1 MNRANAFDTRS
12 HNASA
17 SVYPSTSAHTSAS
30 EYASGASAGDYECD
44 GKYASASAGERTH
57 NARTHSAHDGNART
71 ESVRALR
78 IYADERARALRTPR
92 AYGSAREKRAYGRR
106 AKASKAERMPSLSF
120 IGNGRGDS
128 VLSIVA
134 ILLSLLG
141 LLFIYSASCYSAK
154 VQTGD
159 AFHYVKTQAVALLL
173 GVFSSVLLSN
183 VKSSTLKKVSP
194 LLYLVGLAL
203 LGMVFL
209 PVLGVESYG
218 AKRWLNLGFFTVQP
232 SEYAKFFM
240 VMAIARFASEAD
252 MKKFVNVLFVL
263 FLGGAV
269 CVLIMLEPNMSI
281 TMCVVAV
288 VFAMLFASGARIK
301 HLALLIVP
309 VVLGAVALILVEPY
323 RMQRLL
329 AFLDPWQSPLEE
341 GYQLIQSYYALGSG
355 GLFGVGLFQSR
366 QKYLF
371 LPFAESDFIL
381 SIVGEETGIF
391 GIAAIMILFFVFAK
405 RGLKIAREASDRYSC
420 YLALG
425 ITAVTSIQAM
435 LNMAVVCGAIPPT
448 GLPLPF
454 MSAGG
459 SSLVAYLCA
468 VGVLQ
473 SIAKN
478 SAPYLQP
485 TSFAQL

>member
-1 MNRANAFDTRS
+1 MNGMGGISSRAAHNALTRS
-12 HNASA
+12 SA
-17 SVYPSTSAHTSAS
+17 QK
-30 EYASGASAGDYECD
+30 EYAIDNECV
-44 GKYASASAGERTH
+44 SFTH
-57 NARTHSAHDGNART
+57 DDDFVSN
-71 ESVRALR
+71 
-78 IYADERARALRTPR
+78 ERASRTSTLRM
-92 AYGSAREKRAYGRR
+92 RR
-106 AKASKAERMPSLSF
+106 AHAVRESEIHLGVLGKGKFDYTLALVAAL
-120 IGNGRGDS
+120 
-128 VLSIVA
+128 LSI
-134 ILLSLLG
+134 LG
-141 LLFIYSASCYSAK
+141 LVFIYSASCYSAK

-159 AFHYVKTQAVALLL
+159 AFRYVKTQAVALCVGLFL
-173 GVFSSVLLSN
+173 SVLLSSA
-183 VKSSTLKKVSP
+183 KSSSLKKISP
-194 LLYLVGLAL
+194 VLYLVGLSL
-203 LGMVFL
+203 LAMVFL
-209 PVLGVESYG
+209 PVIGVESYG

-240 VMAIARFASEAD
+240 AMAIARFASEAD
-252 MKKFVNVLFVL
+252 MSKFRNLLFVL

-288 VFAMLFASGARIK
+288 VFVMLFASGAKIK
-301 HLALLIVP
+301 HLALLTIP
-309 VVLGAVALILVEPY
+309 VVVGAVALILIEPY

-329 AFLDPWQSPLEE
+329 AFLDPWKSPLEE

-355 GLFGVGLFQSR
+355 GLFGVGLFESR
-366 QKYLF
+366 QKYIF

-381 SIVGEETGIF
+381 SVVGEETGLF
-391 GIAAIMILFFVFAK
+391 GVAVIMLLFFVFAR
-405 RGLKIAREASDRYSC
+405 RGLKIAREASDRFSC

-425 ITAVTSIQAM
+425 ITAVTSVQAM

-468 VGVLQ
+468 VGVLE

-478 SAPYLQP
+478 SSPYV
-485 TSFAQL
+485 SRNDFFSR

>member
-1 MNRANAFDTRS
+1 MNRANASHTRS
-12 HNASA
+12 HASSA
-17 SVYPSTSAHTSAS
+17 SVYSSASVHTSAS
-30 EYASGASAGDYECD
+30 AYTSDAARANGH
-44 GKYASASAGERTH
+44 ASASTGGRTH

-71 ESVRALR
+71 ESVRAER
-78 IYADERARALRTPR
+78 VYADERARVLRKPR
-92 AYGSAREKRAYGRR
+92 AYGSAREKRAYGRLG
-106 AKASKAERMPSLSF
+106 KAERVPSLSF
-120 IGNGRGDS
+120 VGNGRGDY

-159 AFHYVKTQAVALLL
+159 AFRYVKTQAVALLI

-218 AKRWLNLGFFTVQP
+218 AKRWLNLGFFTIQP

-281 TMCVVAV
+281 TMCAVAV
-288 VFAMLFASGARIK
+288 VFVMLFASGARIK

-309 VVLGAVALILVEPY
+309 VALGAVALILVEPY

-355 GLFGVGLFQSR
+355 GLFGVGMFQSR

-405 RGLKIAREASDRYSC
+405 RGLKIAREASNRYSC

>member
-1 MNRANAFDTRS
+1 MNGTGGISSRAAHNALTRS
-12 HNASA
+12 SA
-17 SVYPSTSAHTSAS
+17 QK
-30 EYASGASAGDYECD
+30 EYAIDNECVSFTHD
-44 GKYASASAGERTH
+44 DDFVSNERTS
-57 NARTHSAHDGNART
+57 RTST
-71 ESVRALR
+71 LR
-78 IYADERARALRTPR
+78 M
-92 AYGSAREKRAYGRR
+92 RR
-106 AKASKAERMPSLSF
+106 AHAVRESEIHLGVLGKGKFDYTLALVAAL
-120 IGNGRGDS
+120 
-128 VLSIVA
+128 LSI
-134 ILLSLLG
+134 LG
-141 LLFIYSASCYSAK
+141 LVFIYSASCYSAK

-159 AFHYVKTQAVALLL
+159 AFRYVKTQAVALCVGLFL
-173 GVFSSVLLSN
+173 SVLLSSA
-183 VKSSTLKKVSP
+183 KSSSLKKISP
-194 LLYLVGLAL
+194 VLYLVGLSL
-203 LGMVFL
+203 LAMVFL
-209 PVLGVESYG
+209 PVIGVESYG

-240 VMAIARFASEAD
+240 AMAIARFASEAD
-252 MKKFVNVLFVL
+252 MSKFRNLLFVL

-288 VFAMLFASGARIK
+288 VFVMLFASGAKIK
-301 HLALLIVP
+301 HLALLTIP
-309 VVLGAVALILVEPY
+309 VVVGAVALILIEPY

-329 AFLDPWQSPLEE
+329 AFLDPWKSPLEE

-355 GLFGVGLFQSR
+355 GLFGVGLFESR

-381 SIVGEETGIF
+381 SVVGEETGLF
-391 GIAAIMILFFVFAK
+391 GVAVIMLLFFVFAR
-405 RGLKIAREASDRYSC
+405 RGLKIAREASDRFSC

-425 ITAVTSIQAM
+425 ITAVTSVQAM

-468 VGVLQ
+468 VGVLE

-478 SAPYLQP
+478 SSPYVSRNDFSSQ
-485 TSFAQL
+485 